1 MSLIQMSVSGAV
13 MILVTI
19 VLRALFL
26 HRLPKKTFTVL
37 WSVVMVR
44 LLVPYSLSSP
54 FSAYSLL
61 ERAEAVEQVPTNI
74 IIPPMPDFS
83 AINTAQATQTTS
95 VDIPTTEVLTTT
107 VDLLTA
113 VWLTG
118 VLVFSLFFAISYIRC
133 IKKFGESLPVED
145 EFMSQWLN
153 DHKLFRKISV
163 RQSDMISTPLT
174 YGIFRPVILLPKKL
188 LQDKTPDLKELKYVL
203 SHEYLHIRRFDAV
216 FKLFLTA
223 ALCVHWFN
231 PLMWVMFVIANR
243 DIEISCDEGVVRM
256 LGEGEKTD
264 YAMALI
270 RMEEKKSAAA
280 PLVTHF
286 NKNSTK
292 ERIVNIMKFKKTT
305 VLAIISAAF
314 LTLGTTAAFATSA
327 KTDKSEKPPQQ
338 DYLYWV
344 SDCKA
349 GVPSLNNDQEIIP
362 NGLPDYVP
370 GKHETLEEQFKDI
383 LLNCT
388 DPEQRM
394 NAIFKAIQMGLTA
407 EDFADIELSDDEI
420 AVLKGEVPP
429 SWWRGEL
436 PPINKIRPYDPDAFE
451 NDNNGIF
458 AMESPDF
465 QETIERMR
473 QLSPEEIDNMYERF
487 KQEPPAGRRVMTPDG
502 EADSSEMVNKSD
514 TADTSGKLPPAYIAP
529 ADDPRLQ
536 YMDLS
541 GLIDGLERPY
551 KVDIVDGEFANEMPV
566 IDVPHIRAFM
576 FYTDAWY
583 ILPLKIGE
591 PKPVDHSKEY
601 SRLERVGDV
610 LIAYPASDE

>member
-61 ERAEAVEQVPTNI
+61 ERAEVAEQVPANI

-83 AINTAQATQTTS
+83 AVNTTQTTQTTG
-95 VDIPTTEVLTTT
+95 VDIPTTEALTTT

-113 VWLTG
+113 VWLAG

-133 IKKFGESLPVED
+133 LNKFGESLPVED
-145 EFMSQWLN
+145 EFISQWLN
-153 DHKLFRKISV
+153 DHKLFRIISV
-163 RQSDMISTPLT
+163 RQSDMIGAPLT

-256 LGEGEKTD
+256 LGEDEKTD

-286 NKNSTK
+286 NKNSIK

-305 VLAIISAAF
+305 ALALISAAF
-314 LTLGTTAAFATSA
+314 ITLGTTAAFATSA
-327 KTDKSEKPPQQ
+327 KTEKSEEPPQQ

-349 GVPSLNNDQEIIP
+349 GDPSLNNDQEIIP
-362 NGLPDYVP
+362 NGVADYVP
-370 GKHETLEEQFKDI
+370 GEHETLEEQFKDI
-383 LLNCT
+383 LLELT

-394 NAIFKAIQMGLTA
+394 NAIYKAAQMGLTA
-407 EDFADIELSDDEI
+407 DDFADIELSDDELT
-420 AVLKGEVPP
+420 VLNGEVPQ
-429 SWWRGEL
+429 SWWREE
-436 PPINKIRPYDPDAFE
+436 PDGVFW
-451 NDNNGIF
+451 
-458 AMESPDF
+458 
-465 QETIERMR
+465 
-473 QLSPEEIDNMYERF
+473 
-487 KQEPPAGRRVMTPDG
+487 RRVT
-502 EADSSEMVNKSD
+502 
-514 TADTSGKLPPAYIAP
+514 TADGGTSDNLPPAYITP
-529 ADDPRLQ
+529 EDDPRLQ

-551 KVDIVDGEFANEMPV
+551 KVDFVDGRPANEWPV
-566 IDVPHIRAFM
+566 IDVPHITATM
-576 FYTDAWY
+576 NYYDAWY
-583 ILPLKIGE
+583 IFPLKPISE
-591 PKPVDHSKEY
+591 PYPRGY
-601 SRLERVGDV
+601 S
-610 LIAYPASDE
+610 LIYRDGVVFREW